1 MAPERR
7 PNILLITADHWAGY
21 LLGTE
26 GHPCIQTP
34 TLDELARSGTR
45 FTRAYSASPICVV
58 ARRNLMTGCPQR
70 HNGGRE
76 WSGKQGMPPLPT
88 LAQTCREAGYQAY
101 AVGKLHVHPQRDR
114 IGFDDVTLCEEGRV
128 QFGLVDDYELYLA
141 EQGLAGQYFTQGM
154 SNNEYVTRPWH
165 LAEEHHVTNWTT
177 REMVRTIVRRDPS
190 RPALWYLSY
199 VHPHPPLVPLQVYL
213 DVYREMQIDMPPMGE
228 WATDPE
234 ALPYALRHARAY
246 GERVSDYQMRAAR
259 RAFYALC
266 THIDHQLR
274 VVIGTLREH
283 GLLDDTIILF
293 TADHGDMLGKHGL
306 WWKSLHY
313 EESAR
318 VPMILLGAEA
328 DTRVGHDRVDD
339 RLVGLQDVMPTL
351 LDLAG
356 VEIPASVRGQ
366 SMVSATPREHLFC
379 EHAEGGRATR
389 MVRDGR
395 HKLIYYPTG
404 TRTQLFDLED
414 DPEELVD
421 LCRSDE
427 RSSDENRSARER
439 LEGILMSELY
449 GSDLEFVQDG
459 RLVGTADLAYE
470 PPPNRGLTTQRGG
483 HWPPPPA
490 VGRP

>member
-1 MAPERR
+1 MPRETR
-7 PNILLITADHWAGY
+7 PSFLLITADHWPGY

-45 FTRAYSASPICVV
+45 FTQAYSESPICGV

-70 HNGGRE
+70 HNGGRA
-76 WSGKQGMPPLPT
+76 WRGTQDVPPVPT
-88 LAQTCREAGYQAY
+88 LAQTFREAGYQAY

-128 QFGLVDDYELYLA
+128 QFGLVDDYEMYLA
-141 EQGLAGQYFTQGM
+141 DQGLAGQYFTQGM

-177 REMVRTIVRRDPS
+177 REMVRTIARRDPT

-213 DVYREMQIDMPPMGE
+213 DVYREMQIDMPAMGE
-228 WATDPE
+228 WAADPDV
-234 ALPYALRHARAY
+234 LPYCLRHARAH
-246 GERVSDYQMRAAR
+246 GESMSDHQMRAAR

-266 THIDHQLR
+266 TQIDHQLR

-283 GLLDDTIILF
+283 GLLDDTVILF

-306 WWKSLHY
+306 WRTSMHY

-318 VPMILLGAEA
+318 VPMILLGAEG
-328 DTRVGHDRVDD
+328 DSRLGHNRIDD

-356 VEIPASVRGQ
+356 VEIPPSVRGQ
-366 SMVSATPREHLFC
+366 SIVSAPHRDHLFC
-379 EHAEGGRATR
+379 EHAEDGAATR
-389 MVRDGR
+389 MIHDGR

-404 TRTQLFDLED
+404 NRVQLFDLAD

-421 LCRSDE
+421 LAHADE
-427 RSSDENRSARER
+427 HRAARER
-439 LEGILMSELY
+439 LERILVEELH
-449 GSDLEFVQDG
+449 GGDLEFVQDG
-459 RLVGTADLAYE
+459 KLIGTADKVFE
-470 PPPNRGLTTQRGG
+470 PSPNRGLTTQRGG
-483 HWPPPPA
+483 HWPPPP
-490 VGRP
+490 VVT